1 MFLCIIIAKPY
12 FFVRNYFMC
21 VFCEKY
27 IYMINKMFDDIGD
40 VICVVDCC
48 LYMCA

>member
-21 VFCEKY
+21 VFVKNIFIC
-27 IYMINKMFDDIGD
+27 MINKN
-40 VICVVDCC
+40 V
-48 LYMCA
+48 